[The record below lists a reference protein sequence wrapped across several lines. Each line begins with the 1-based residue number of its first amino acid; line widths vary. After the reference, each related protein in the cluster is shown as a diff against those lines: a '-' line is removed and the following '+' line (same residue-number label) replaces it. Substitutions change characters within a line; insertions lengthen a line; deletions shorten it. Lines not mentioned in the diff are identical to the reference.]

1 MTKIQIQ
8 SEIDPQVLLASVSQ
22 IPVKELEY
30 FVRELNALITRR
42 KTNNMEHR
50 DRVLLRK
57 INETVLPQKKSERY
71 IQLHHQLEASKLSE
85 TEHKEF
91 MTLVEEEENLRNKR
105 VKYLIELAQLRSV
118 SLPQLMETLGLNR
131 TQYG

>member
-22 IPVKELEY
+22 IPVNELEY
-30 FVRELNALITRR
+30 FVRELNALITRK
-42 KTNNMEHR
+42 KTNNTEHR

-57 INETVLPQKKSERY
+57 INETVLPQNKSARY
-71 IQLHHQLEASKLSE
+71 IQLHQQLEASNLND

-91 MTLVEEEENLRNKR
+91 MSLVDEEENLRNQR

-118 SLPQLMETLGLNR
+118 SLLQLMETLGLNR
-131 TQYG
+131 IPNG